1 MSHLGLQPAA
11 RTLVFEMAT
20 PQHKH
25 TPPENLELPVEE
37 VLRRAKPHPPH
48 GEHVIEDLTDEE
60 AEAFLEA
67 VAR

>member
-1 MSHLGLQPAA
+1 
-11 RTLVFEMAT
+11 MAT

-37 VLRRAKPHPPH
+37 VLRRAKPHPPY